1 MIPGVEH
8 QSPTWRALKKHITAR
23 IAELQIHLEAPNKRD
38 YTHMVRGSIKE
49 LRILIGAV
57 EPSEP
62 AEQNNEPTGPL
73 Y

>member
-1 MIPGVEH
+1 MISGVEN

-23 IAELQIHLEAPNKRD
+23 IAVLQLHLEGMSEPD
-38 YTHMVRGSIKE
+38 YTNMLRGSIKE
-49 LRILIGAV
+49 LRLLIDAV

-62 AEQNNEPTGPL
+62 TEQNNETTGPF

>member
-1 MIPGVEH
+1 MIQGVEH

-23 IAELQIHLEAPNKRD
+23 IAELQLHLEGPSGRD
-38 YTHMVRGSIKE
+38 DTNMLRGRIKD
-49 LRILIGAV
+49 LRLLIYAV

-62 AEQNNEPTGPL
+62 TEQNYETTGPF